1 MLIWSGP
8 KSCGGGT
15 DKSGGRWIRWCER
28 LGGRDGGWTGD
39 GGRRRSTVCFSVL
52 ISWRNSVSFLRKTE
66 ISSLNSFRIE
76 EMISIVDGRSLK
88 FVAMVE
94 DDNELSSRMAIS
106 VTGGVG
112 SVG

>member
-1 MLIWSGP
+1 M
-8 KSCGGGT
+8 
-15 DKSGGRWIRWCER
+15 
-28 LGGRDGGWTGD
+28 
-39 GGRRRSTVCFSVL
+39 CFNVL
-52 ISWRNSVSFLRKTE
+52 ISRRNSVSFLQNTE
-66 ISSLNSFRIE
+66 ISSLNSLRIE

-88 FVAMVE
+88 LVAMVE